1 MKITTIVFDIGNVLA
16 DFCWEKHFRNICDS
30 EEQFLR
36 LAKATVMDD
45 AWNQFDKGALS
56 EEALLQI
63 FIDNDPEIEELIRRM
78 FENVSDTIET
88 FDYTQAWI
96 RDLKAR
102 GYRVLILSN
111 FSEKAYR
118 ECGEK
123 LSFVEEAD
131 GAVISY
137 REKLIKPD
145 QEIYELLIDRYGLT
159 PAECVFLD
167 DRQENIDGA
176 KRAGMHGIVFTT
188 KVAAGRELKKLGVE

>member
-16 DFCWEKHFRNICDS
+16 AFCWEKHFRNICDS
-30 EEQFLR
+30 EEQFLK
-36 LAKATVMDD
+36 LAKATVLDD

-63 FIDNDPEIEELIRRM
+63 FIGNDPEIEGLIRRI

-88 FDYTQAWI
+88 YNYTHSWI
-96 RDLKAR
+96 RELKEK

-123 LSFVEEAD
+123 LSFVAETD

-145 QEIYELLIDRYGLT
+145 PEIYDLLVDRYGLI

-167 DRQENIDGA
+167 DKQENIDGA
-176 KRAGMHGIVFTT
+176 KRIGMHGIVFTT
-188 KVAAGRELKKLGVE
+188 KDAAITELEKLGVK

>member
-63 FIDNDPEIEELIRRM
+63 FIDNDPEIEGLIRRM

-96 RDLKAR
+96 RELKEK

-123 LSFVEEAD
+123 LSFVGETD

-145 QEIYELLIDRYGLT
+145 QEIYELLIGRYGLN

-188 KVAAGRELKKLGVE
+188 KAAAGRELKKLGVE

>member
-30 EEQFLR
+30 EEQFSR
-36 LAKATVMDD
+36 LARATVLDD

-56 EEALLQI
+56 EEELLAI
-63 FIDNDPEIEELIRRM
+63 FIDNAPDLEELIRHM
-78 FENVSDTIET
+78 FENVGDTIET
-88 FDYTQAWI
+88 FDYTQDWI
-96 RDLKAR
+96 RELKDK

-123 LSFVEEAD
+123 LNFVEETD

-145 QEIYELLIDRYGLT
+145 REIYELLLDRYELI
-159 PAECVFLD
+159 PEECVFLD
-167 DRQENIDGA
+167 DKQENIDGA
-176 KRAGMHGIVFTT
+176 KRAGMQGIVFVT
-188 KVAAGRELKKLGVE
+188 REEAIQELNALGVK